1 MFLHAREPPL
11 QPAFLLNNGYDQQ
24 NELSR
29 FEGGFYV
36 FEQLLRIIVSKALS
50 PTIDAFL
57 TNCLPD
63 YIVVLS
69 LAKQSYLVMEGD
81 NNCTTDYQITFLVR

>member
-1 MFLHAREPPL
+1 MFLHARDPPL

-24 NELSR
+24 TELSR
-29 FEGGFYV
+29 FERGFYV
-36 FEQLLRIIVSKALS
+36 FEQLLRIVVSEALS

-69 LAKQSYLVMEGD
+69 LAK
-81 NNCTTDYQITFLVR
+81 

>member
-1 MFLHAREPPL
+1 VIS
-11 QPAFLLNNGYDQQ
+11 D
-24 NELSR
+24 
-29 FEGGFYV
+29 
-36 FEQLLRIIVSKALS
+36 ALS

-69 LAKQSYLVMEGD
+69 LAKQCYLVMEGD

>member
-1 MFLHAREPPL
+1 MFLHARDPPL
-11 QPAFLLNNGYDQQ
+11 QPALLLNNGYDQQ
-24 NELSR
+24 TELSR
-29 FEGGFYV
+29 FEGEFYV
-36 FEQLLRIIVSKALS
+36 FEQLLRIVVSEALS

>member
-1 MFLHAREPPL
+1 
-11 QPAFLLNNGYDQQ
+11 D
-24 NELSR
+24 
-29 FEGGFYV
+29 
-36 FEQLLRIIVSKALS
+36 ALS

-69 LAKQSYLVMEGD
+69 LTKQCYLVMEGD